1 MISILQLW
9 LPIVVAAV
17 VVTVAAAIL
26 WRLMPGDAVPRGA
39 ATPPPPLAY
48 SLGLQFLYALV
59 ISVLVAYLAGRTVDP
74 TEDYKA
80 VFRVAATAGILA
92 YSFGALY
99 SAIWGLRPW
108 SAAWRDFLHGV
119 VYGLLTGGPFG
130 WLWPGS

>member
-1 MISILQLW
+1 MVPILELW

-17 VVTVAAAIL
+17 VVTLAAAIL
-26 WRLMPGDAVPRGA
+26 WRVTPAVAPPGRA
-39 ATPPPPLAY
+39 AAPPPALGT

-59 ISVLVAYLAGRTVDP
+59 IGVLVAYLVGRTVDP
-74 TEDYKA
+74 AEDYKA

-99 SAIWGLRPW
+99 GAIQGARPW
-108 SAAWRDFLHGV
+108 PAAWRDFLHGV
-119 VYGLLTGGPFG
+119 AFGLLTGGPFG